1 MAPMMKEQKRM
12 VQLFDDLII
21 GIMARHPPKSIL
33 RFRCLSKSWNAL
45 LSSSSFITMHLNH
58 VKESKYNDM
67 QRLILSSTYFLQSMS
82 YEAEEKPS
90 YRIDFPLDLKYC
102 IELLGSCN
110 GLLCLGMPRETL
122 ILWNPSIKEFKKL
135 PLSCPLDMRDTFGF
149 GYDHSTDDYKI
160 IRIFK
165 LVDRI
170 YSVEAPVDI
179 YSLKSNTWKRIQSF
193 HLSRIFF
200 ENSLSGTLVDK
211 ILYWNV
217 IYLPNHEQGQE
228 GYSYSDIT
236 RRILGFD
243 LTYETFEVLPLPN
256 DVIEGRHFT
265 LRVIGGCLSLA
276 QNLKNLEG
284 DSIEMWKLEK
294 DNMKQ
299 SWIKFMT
306 IMNLQTL
313 QYPHNLVP
321 ICVMKN
327 GEVLITYSESVRF
340 FAMGRKPSI
349 FELYDPVKD
358 TFRRLK
364 VDGIR
369 QWSRVMTYMESL
381 VSPNSSAL

>member
-1 MAPMMKEQKRM
+1 MAPMMKEQRRV

-45 LSSSSFITMHLNH
+45 LSSSSFIRMHLNH
-58 VKESKYNDM
+58 VKESKYNDL

-82 YEAEEKPS
+82 YEAGEKPS
-90 YRIDFPLDLKYC
+90 YRIDFPLDPKYG

-135 PLSCPLDMRDTFGF
+135 PLSCPLDKDVRDTFGF
-149 GYDHSTDDYKI
+149 GYDHSTNDYKI
-160 IRIFK
+160 IRIVK
-165 LVDRI
+165 SVDRA
-170 YSVEAPVDI
+170 YLAEAPVDI

-193 HLSRIFF
+193 RLSRIFF
-200 ENSLSGTLVDK
+200 ENSLSGTLVNE

-217 IYLPNHEQGQE
+217 IYLPNHEQG
-228 GYSYSDIT
+228 YPYSDIT

-243 LTYETFEVLPLPN
+243 LTHEIFEVLPPPN
-256 DVIEGRHFT
+256 DAIEGRHFT

-276 QNLKNLEG
+276 QNLENLEG
-284 DSIEMWKLEK
+284 DSMEMWKLEK

-306 IMNLQTL
+306 IKNLQTF
-313 QYPHNLVP
+313 QYPQNLVP
-321 ICVMKN
+321 ICIMKN
-327 GEVLITYSESVRF
+327 GEVVITYSESVSF

-364 VDGIR
+364 VSGIR

-381 VSPNSSAL
+381 VSPNSSGM